1 LLSNAA
7 TTFSYIFTQILA
19 VDTDK
24 YNTGICDIKVTRQ
37 RILVWVQVVRIGK
50 EDVFS
55 RFNNAVDEDTRAN
68 LGDASEW
75 RALL

>member
-7 TTFSYIFTQILA
+7 TTFSHIFAQTLA
-19 VDTDK
+19 ADTNK
-24 YNTGICDIKVTRQ
+24 YNIGICDIKVARQ

-55 RFNNAVDEDTRAN
+55 RSNNAVDEDMRAN
-68 LGDASEW
+68 PGDASEW